1 MENLRANLN
10 KLIKKTLEMEDLSV
24 CDPRLQSQ
32 PMYESETEI
41 IREEIQQ
48 VPEKSQDSSQTNKI
62 INRNK
67 IKYTTTRI
75 EYSST
80 RIKSRNF
87 LSNIS
92 YNGIGKNAF
101 YNENFTLD
109 VFVLLVK
116 NLNPFSLNR
125 KITDKT
131 KHEMVY
137 MLWRECIPQE
147 FYKYICEEQN
157 FMFLNG
163 RDINQAGVLE
173 IVGNFIDQGKE
184 NLRLLQEYLS
194 RYKDIIPICLFSCIS
209 RNLYKFWE
217 KRL

>member
-1 MENLRANLN
+1 MENLRVNLN
-10 KLIKKTLEMEDLSV
+10 KLIKKTLEIEDFSV
-24 CDPRLQSQ
+24 CNPRLQSQ
-32 PMYESETEI
+32 PMYESETVI
-41 IREEIQQ
+41 IKEEIQQ

-67 IKYTTTRI
+67 IKYTTNRI
-75 EYSST
+75 KFSST

-92 YNGIGKNAF
+92 YTGIVKNAF
-101 YNENFTLD
+101 YNENFILD

-116 NLNPFSLNR
+116 NLNPFLLNR

-137 MLWRECIPQE
+137 ILWRECIPQE

-163 RDINQAGVLE
+163 RDINKAGVLK
-173 IVGNFIDQGKE
+173 IVGNFIDQGKKTLDCFK
-184 NLRLLQEYLS
+184 NTYQGI
-194 RYKDIIPICLFSCIS
+194 KI
-209 RNLYKFWE
+209 
-217 KRL
+217 

>member
-1 MENLRANLN
+1 MEDLRANLN

-173 IVGNFIDQGKE
+173 IVGNFINQGKE

-209 RNLYKFWE
+209 RNLYKF
-217 KRL
+217 

>member
-147 FYKYICEEQN
+147 FCKYICEEQN

-194 RYKDIIPICLFSCIS
+194 RYKDIMPICLFSRIS
-209 RNLYKFWE
+209 RNLYKF
-217 KRL
+217 

>member
-173 IVGNFIDQGKE
+173 IVGNFINQGKE

-209 RNLYKFWE
+209 RNLYKF
-217 KRL
+217 

>member
-1 MENLRANLN
+1 MEDLRANLN

-209 RNLYKFWE
+209 RNLYKF
-217 KRL
+217 

>member
-209 RNLYKFWE
+209 RNLYKF
-217 KRL
+217 